1 MSRGRLVT
9 SVFTLLMALVIV
21 PPSYAVSVQ
30 QASGAKAADIQSA
43 VDAFRTDL
51 GGSLNP
57 NVAGSLLSGRREI
70 NWDGVPDNLSAPN
83 NLPGNFFNV
92 NSPRGVILSTPGSG
106 LEVSANAVNPTNTPV
121 RFGDI
126 NAQFPPKFTVF
137 SPQRLFSALGSNIV
151 DVSFVVPGSNTQ
163 AAVNGFGSVFTD
175 VDLANT
181 TSIQYFNASNTS
193 LGTFFVPTAPQGLSF
208 LGVSGFADGVA
219 RVRITNG
226 NGPLTG
232 AAQGFENVVMDDFIY
247 GEPQAV
253 QSSTPTIPEPS
264 SLLLLATGLCGLVW
278 KGRNISHSS

>member
-30 QASGAKAADIQSA
+30 QASGANAADIQSA

-163 AAVNGFGSVFTD
+163 AAVNGFGSVSTD
-175 VDLANT
+175 VDLLNT
-181 TSIQYFNASNTS
+181 TSIQYFNVSNTS

-264 SLLLLATGLCGLVW
+264 SLLLLATGLGGLVW
-278 KGRNISHSS
+278 KRRNISHSS

>member
-30 QASGAKAADIQSA
+30 QASGANAADIQSA

-193 LGTFFVPTAPQGLSF
+193 LGTFFVSTAPQGLSF